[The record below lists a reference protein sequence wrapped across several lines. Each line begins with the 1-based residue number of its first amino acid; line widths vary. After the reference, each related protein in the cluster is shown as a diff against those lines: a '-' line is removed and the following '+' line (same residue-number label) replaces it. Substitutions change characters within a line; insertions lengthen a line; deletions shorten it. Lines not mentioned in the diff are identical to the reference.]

1 MRNLTHN
8 NLNQRTFFPKSG
20 HFFQFPKNVRK
31 NFFPFAPSVLLI
43 SETQCILFGTLG
55 NNWSYNQV
63 FKCYVR
69 YNFDLSFN
77 SNREHF
83 WNSEK
88 YNYFTL
94 KSPFI
99 LEILKFQIFRISD
112 FMMSSNAF
120 HETRKTFLEYLESK
134 HSPIMNLGQLM

>member
-1 MRNLTHN
+1 M
-8 NLNQRTFFPKSG
+8 K
-20 HFFQFPKNVRK
+20 
-31 NFFPFAPSVLLI
+31 
-43 SETQCILFGTLG
+43 FG
-55 NNWSYNQV
+55 
-63 FKCYVR
+63 
-69 YNFDLSFN
+69 
-77 SNREHF
+77 
-83 WNSEK
+83 K

-94 KSPFI
+94 KTPFI